1 MKILVVNSGSS
12 SVKVQLLGMPEG
24 RLWAKGLAQRIGEAK
39 GELQLRVDESSEK
52 DARPISDHDDAL
64 RSLLRW
70 LAGHSG
76 VPIESSKE
84 IAVVGHRVVHGG
96 GQFRKATLIDE
107 DVMDA
112 IESNSSLAPLH
123 NPHNLLGIKILK
135 ELLPAAV
142 HVAVFDTAFHQSIP
156 RRAYLYAIPTS
167 YCDDA
172 GIRRYGFHGI
182 SHQYVAN
189 RAAGFLGR
197 PLDELSLI
205 TCHLGNGASIT
216 AIRKGCAVDTSMG
229 FSPLEG
235 LVMGTRSGDLDP
247 SIVLHLIEKHGL
259 TSREIEDLLNRKS
272 GLLGL
277 SGTTNDVR
285 ELIER
290 GSEGDRAASL
300 ALEVYC
306 YRIKKYVG
314 AYLAVLGGADA
325 IVFTA
330 GVGENSAVVRQEV
343 CEGLESLGIVIDP
356 AKNSQAHP
364 SEIDIS
370 KQGGKTRVLVIPTNE
385 EMMIAAETYELAKKG

>member
-1 MKILVVNSGSS
+1 MVVNSGSS
-12 SVKVQLLGMPEG
+12 SVKVQSLGMPEG
-24 RLWAKGLAQRIGEAK
+24 RLWAKGLAQRIGEATGK
-39 GELQLRVDESSEK
+39 FHLQVDTAFEDE
-52 DARPISDHDDAL
+52 ARPIREHDDAL
-64 RSLLRW
+64 RSLLRR

-84 IAVVGHRVVHGG
+84 IAAVGHRVVHGG
-96 GQFRKATLIDE
+96 EHFRKATLIDE
-107 DVMDA
+107 DVMGA
-112 IESNSSLAPLH
+112 IDSNSSLAPLH

-142 HVAVFDTAFHQSIP
+142 HVAVFDTSFHQSIP

-167 YCDDA
+167 YCHDA
-172 GIRRYGFHGI
+172 GIRRYGSHGI

-197 PLDELSLI
+197 PLDELRLI

-216 AIRKGCAVDTSMG
+216 AIRNGCAVDTSMG

-290 GSEGDRAASL
+290 RSDGDRAASM

-325 IVFTA
+325 IIFTA
-330 GVGENSAVVRQEV
+330 GVGENASFVRQEV
-343 CEGLESLGIVIDP
+343 CDELDPFGIVLGP

-364 SEIDIS
+364 AEVEIS
-370 KQGGKTRVLVIPTNE
+370 KRSGDTRILVIPTNE
-385 EMMIAAETYELAKKG
+385 ELMIAAETYDLAKKG